1 MKTLKDIEVTQKR
14 VLLRCDLNIP
24 RDASGKILEDFR
36 LRKII
41 PTIQYLLEKKAKIIL
56 LGHFGRPWEEPTFP
70 RSVLLKKKYSLA
82 PIGDYL
88 SRILNKP
95 ITFLEDCIGE
105 DVEKKVSDMKPGEI
119 ILLENVRFYREEKDN
134 DLEFAKK
141 LASLGEIFVND
152 AFSVSHRIHASVVS
166 IPKYLPSCAGFLME
180 EEVKNLSKVIE
191 NPERPLIAI
200 IGGAKLETKIKAIVK
215 FLEIADHLLI
225 GGRIA
230 NTILAAKGI
239 SIGRFL
245 INPELEKMAAKI
257 ELTNPKIHLP
267 IDGKVSLI
275 PIDPDYI
282 HVAAVGK
289 IRKEEECFDIGPE
302 TIELFSGIIKIA
314 KTIVWNGPLGYFE
327 HEKFAHG
334 TLSIAEAIVRSKAF
348 SIAGGG
354 DTTAFLHK
362 YGFLEKFNHIST
374 GGGAMLEFIAK
385 NGSLPGIEVLE

>member
-1 MKTLKDIEVTQKR
+1 
-14 VLLRCDLNIP
+14 
-24 RDASGKILEDFR
+24 
-36 LRKII
+36 
-41 PTIQYLLEKKAKIIL
+41 
-56 LGHFGRPWEEPTFP
+56 
-70 RSVLLKKKYSLA
+70 
-82 PIGDYL
+82 
-88 SRILNKP
+88 
-95 ITFLEDCIGE
+95 
-105 DVEKKVSDMKPGEI
+105 
-119 ILLENVRFYREEKDN
+119 
-134 DLEFAKK
+134 
-141 LASLGEIFVND
+141 
-152 AFSVSHRIHASVVS
+152 
-166 IPKYLPSCAGFLME
+166 ME

-200 IGGAKLETKIKAIVK
+200 IGGAKLETKIKAIIK

-230 NTILAAKGI
+230 NIILAAKGI

-245 INPELEKMAAKI
+245 INPELEEMAAKI

-267 IDGKVSLI
+267 IDGKVSLV

-302 TIELFSGIIKIA
+302 TIELFSGILKIA

-327 HEKFAHG
+327 NEKFAQG
-334 TLSIAEAIVRSKAF
+334 TLSIAEAIARSKAF

-354 DTTAFLHK
+354 DTVAFLHK
-362 YGFLEKFNHIST
+362 YGFFGKFSHIST

-385 NGSLPGIEVLE
+385 NGRLPGIEVLE

>member
-1 MKTLKDIEVTQKR
+1 MRLLKDIDVTQKR
-14 VLLRCDLNIP
+14 VLLRCDLNVP
-24 RDASGKILEDFR
+24 RDASGKVLEDFR

-41 PTIQYLLEKKAKIIL
+41 PTIEYLLQRQAKIIL
-56 LGHFGRPWEEPTFP
+56 LGHFGRPWEEATFP

-82 PIGDYL
+82 PQADYL
-88 SRILNKP
+88 SRILNRP
-95 ITFLEDCIGE
+95 ILFLEDCIGK
-105 DVEKKVSDMKPGEI
+105 DIEKRVSEMKPGDI

-141 LASLGEIFVND
+141 LASLGEVFVND
-152 AFSVSHRIHASVVS
+152 AFSVSHRMHASVVS

-191 NPERPLIAI
+191 DPKRPLIAI
-200 IGGAKLETKIKAIVK
+200 VGGAKLETKIQAIIK

-239 SIGRFL
+239 AIGRFL

-267 IDGKVSLI
+267 IDGKVSLV
-275 PIDPDYI
+275 PIDPEYI

-302 TIELFSGIIKIA
+302 TVELFSGILKIA

-327 HEKFAHG
+327 NEKFAKG
-334 TLSIAEAIVRSKAF
+334 TLSIAEAIARSKAF

-354 DTTAFLHK
+354 DTVAFLHK
-362 YGFLEKFNHIST
+362 YGFLDKFNHVST
-374 GGGAMLEFIAK
+374 GGGAMLDFIAK
-385 NGSLPGIEVLE
+385 NGRLPGIEVLE